1 MREVFKMKIIT
12 PEEELLN
19 EEASSATLPG
29 SEGEFGVL
37 PDHSHLVAKLSQGL
51 IVVEGN
57 ANRKYVVS
65 AGVAQVKF
73 HECKVLVDDAI
84 ELNSSSTKKL
94 EEDIDNINV
103 LLSKKIPEEQKQH
116 LKTKLD
122 FLQYAK
128 SYCS

>member
-12 PEEELLN
+12 PQEELLN

-37 PDHSHLVAKLSQGL
+37 PEHSNLVTRLDRGV

-57 ANRKYVVS
+57 ISRKYIVS
-65 AGVAQVKF
+65 AGVAQVKLY
-73 HECKVLVDDAI
+73 ECKALVDDAI
-84 ELNSSSTKKL
+84 ELNSLSAKKL
-94 EEDIDNINV
+94 DEDIDNIKV
-103 LLSKKIPEEQKQH
+103 LLSKKIPEEQKRH

>member
-12 PEEELLN
+12 PQEELLN

-37 PDHSHLVAKLSQGL
+37 PEHSNLVTRLDRGV

-57 ANRKYVVS
+57 ISRKYIVS
-65 AGVAQVKF
+65 AGVAQVKLY
-73 HECKVLVDDAI
+73 ECKVLVDDAI
-84 ELNSSSTKKL
+84 ELNSLSAKKL
-94 EEDIDNINV
+94 DEDIDNIKV
-103 LLSKKIPEEQKQH
+103 LLSKKIPEEQKRH